1 MIPRILGTSRFLIL
15 IAVVGSFLAATTLMI
30 YGGLTIVSISLQTL
44 RSGSPTSSGA
54 KALMVDFIE
63 MIDLFLLCVVL
74 YIIATGLYKLFV
86 GPIDI
91 PNWLQ
96 IQSLDGLKAHLVSV
110 INVLLAVIFL
120 GRVVTEYGS
129 LETLYLGIAV
139 ALVMA
144 VLVLTL
150 KFGHH
155 DTKHAEPEHA
165 HKHTEDSKKDKEDT
179 HKPKA

>member
-30 YGGLTIVSISLQTL
+30 YGGLTIVSIALKTL
-44 RSGSPTSSGA
+44 ASGAPNTDGA

-74 YIIATGLYKLFV
+74 YIISTGLYLLFV
-86 GPIDI
+86 GPINI
-91 PNWLQ
+91 PDWLQ
-96 IQSLDGLKAHLVSV
+96 IHSLDGLKLHLISV

-120 GRVVTEYGS
+120 GQVVTEYGS

-150 KFGHH
+150 RYGHH
-155 DTKHAEPEHA
+155 DMPHAPPKDAHGHTKD
-165 HKHTEDSKKDKEDT
+165 ED
-179 HKPKA
+179 KP